1 MKKLKK
7 LTAISLV
14 FIMML
19 GLCVTSY
26 SAVDTESSSKNT
38 NAALAEELPAKRS
51 VQAVQAVQPTENTSS
66 TELSSIPAVEEEE
79 PTKAEPKY
87 LTLSQAVLSLGIGE
101 RYTLCCTLPDGS
113 IASNI
118 SYSSNNSLVA
128 RVDFKT
134 GEVIA
139 TGTGTAQI
147 TAKTPGGTKAVCN
160 ITVGYAPSSI
170 VINKTKLVLGVGEKF
185 NLNSY
190 LPSGCASYNTAYSTN
205 NALVADVVKD
215 NGLVTAKA
223 VGTVKITVKTYNG
236 KTAVCVI
243 NVKKAPKSISL
254 NKKQITLGI
263 GERFDLNSSLPSGC
277 GAYSIVYST
286 NNAKTADV
294 KRAGGLVTAK
304 AVGTAKIT
312 VKTYNG
318 KTAVCVINVKKAPK
332 SISLNKK
339 QITLGIGE
347 RFDLNSSLPSGCGAY
362 SIVYST
368 NNAKTADVKR
378 AGGLVTAK
386 AVGTA
391 KITVKTYNGKTAVC
405 VINVKKAPK
414 SISLNKKQITLGI
427 GERFD
432 LNSSLPSGCG
442 AYSIVYSTNNAKTA
456 DVKRAGGLV
465 TAKAVGTAKITVK
478 TYNGKTAVCVIN
490 VKKAPKSISL
500 NKKQITLGIGERFD
514 LNSSLPSGCGAYSI
528 VYSTNNAKTA
538 DVKRAGG
545 LVTAKAVGTAKITV
559 KTYNGKTAVC
569 TFTVKPQAK
578 SVTLNSKE
586 IVMYVGEAFDLNSRI
601 PKNTAAYYRLYST
614 SNAKTATV
622 TRGGGI
628 VKALKVGTATISCTL
643 SNGKKAI
650 CKVYIMSSSKKI
662 ANVPLIGQQK
672 LPTGCETCSAVM
684 LLNYYGYNI
693 SETSFADKYLIKR
706 PLGYGKYGLEGPDPN
721 CAFIGSPY
729 TTNSFGAYAP
739 VMAKSM
745 NSYLAKKS
753 YKAVSV
759 SGKSLEYL
767 AGKYIAQGQPVMVW
781 ATIYMTASYKT
792 TTWRVNYTDE
802 NARYKK
808 GSSYTWLANEH
819 CLLLTGYGSSFYYFN
834 DPWTNSRIAYS
845 KSIVNTRYNELGKQ
859 AVVMVKK

>member
-51 VQAVQAVQPTENTSS
+51 VQAVQPTENTSS

-139 TGTGTAQI
+139 AGTGTAQI

-223 VGTVKITVKTYNG
+223 VGT
-236 KTAVCVI
+236 
-243 NVKKAPKSISL
+243 
-254 NKKQITLGI
+254 
-263 GERFDLNSSLPSGC
+263 
-277 GAYSIVYST
+277 
-286 NNAKTADV
+286 
-294 KRAGGLVTAK
+294 
-304 AVGTAKIT
+304 AKIT

-347 RFDLNSSLPSGCGAY
+347 RFDLNSSLPS
-362 SIVYST
+362 
-368 NNAKTADVKR
+368 D
-378 AGGLVTAK
+378 
-386 AVGTA
+386 
-391 KITVKTYNGKTAVC
+391 
-405 VINVKKAPK
+405 
-414 SISLNKKQITLGI
+414 
-427 GERFD
+427 
-432 LNSSLPSGCG
+432 
-442 AYSIVYSTNNAKTA
+442 
-456 DVKRAGGLV
+456 
-465 TAKAVGTAKITVK
+465 
-478 TYNGKTAVCVIN
+478 
-490 VKKAPKSISL
+490 
-500 NKKQITLGIGERFD
+500 
-514 LNSSLPSGCGAYSI
+514 CGAYSI

-586 IVMYVGEAFDLNSRI
+586 IVMYVGEAFDLNSSI

-759 SGKSLEYL
+759 NGKSLEYL

-819 CLLLTGYGSSFYYFN
+819 CLLLTGYDSSFYYFN

-845 KSIVNTRYNELGKQ
+845 KSIVNTRYNELGRQ

>member
-38 NAALAEELPAKRS
+38 TAALAEELPAKRS

-139 TGTGTAQI
+139 AGTGTAQI

-223 VGTVKITVKTYNG
+223 VGTV
-236 KTAVCVI
+236 
-243 NVKKAPKSISL
+243 
-254 NKKQITLGI
+254 
-263 GERFDLNSSLPSGC
+263 
-277 GAYSIVYST
+277 
-286 NNAKTADV
+286 
-294 KRAGGLVTAK
+294 
-304 AVGTAKIT
+304 
-312 VKTYNG
+312 
-318 KTAVCVINVKKAPK
+318 
-332 SISLNKK
+332 
-339 QITLGIGE
+339 
-347 RFDLNSSLPSGCGAY
+347 
-362 SIVYST
+362 
-368 NNAKTADVKR
+368 
-378 AGGLVTAK
+378 
-386 AVGTA
+386 

-819 CLLLTGYGSSFYYFN
+819 CLLLTGYDSSFYYFN

>member
-51 VQAVQAVQPTENTSS
+51 VQAVQAVQPTENT
-66 TELSSIPAVEEEE
+66 SSIPAVEEEE

-139 TGTGTAQI
+139 AGTGTAQI

-170 VINKTKLVLGVGEKF
+170 VINKTKLVLGIGEQF

-215 NGLVTAKA
+215 N
-223 VGTVKITVKTYNG
+223 
-236 KTAVCVI
+236 
-243 NVKKAPKSISL
+243 
-254 NKKQITLGI
+254 
-263 GERFDLNSSLPSGC
+263 
-277 GAYSIVYST
+277 
-286 NNAKTADV
+286 
-294 KRAGGLVTAK
+294 
-304 AVGTAKIT
+304 
-312 VKTYNG
+312 
-318 KTAVCVINVKKAPK
+318 
-332 SISLNKK
+332 
-339 QITLGIGE
+339 
-347 RFDLNSSLPSGCGAY
+347 
-362 SIVYST
+362 
-368 NNAKTADVKR
+368 
-378 AGGLVTAK
+378 GLVTAK

-586 IVMYVGEAFDLNSRI
+586 IVMYVGEAFDLNSSI

-819 CLLLTGYGSSFYYFN
+819 CLLLTGYDSNFYYFN

-845 KSIVNTRYNELGKQ
+845 KSVVNTRYNELGKQ

>member
-26 SAVDTESSSKNT
+26 SAVDTESSSINT
-38 NAALAEELPAKRS
+38 NAALAEKLPAERS
-51 VQAVQAVQPTENTSS
+51 VQTVRQTENTSS
-66 TELSSIPAVEEEE
+66 TELSSIPAAEEEE

-139 TGTGTAQI
+139 AGTGTAQI

-170 VINKTKLVLGVGEKF
+170 VINKTKLVLGVGEQF
-185 NLNSY
+185 NLNSS

-215 NGLVTAKA
+215 N
-223 VGTVKITVKTYNG
+223 
-236 KTAVCVI
+236 
-243 NVKKAPKSISL
+243 
-254 NKKQITLGI
+254 
-263 GERFDLNSSLPSGC
+263 
-277 GAYSIVYST
+277 
-286 NNAKTADV
+286 
-294 KRAGGLVTAK
+294 GLVTAK

-339 QITLGIGE
+339 QITLGVGE
-347 RFDLNSSLPSGCGAY
+347 RFDLNSSLPS
-362 SIVYST
+362 
-368 NNAKTADVKR
+368 D
-378 AGGLVTAK
+378 
-386 AVGTA
+386 
-391 KITVKTYNGKTAVC
+391 
-405 VINVKKAPK
+405 
-414 SISLNKKQITLGI
+414 
-427 GERFD
+427 
-432 LNSSLPSGCG
+432 
-442 AYSIVYSTNNAKTA
+442 
-456 DVKRAGGLV
+456 
-465 TAKAVGTAKITVK
+465 
-478 TYNGKTAVCVIN
+478 
-490 VKKAPKSISL
+490 
-500 NKKQITLGIGERFD
+500 
-514 LNSSLPSGCGAYSI
+514 CGAYSI

-586 IVMYVGEAFDLNSRI
+586 IVMYVGKSFDLNSSI

-650 CKVYIMSSSKKI
+650 CKVYIMPSSKKI

-819 CLLLTGYGSSFYYFN
+819 CLLLTGYDSSYYYFN

>member
-1 MKKLKK
+1 MIFMKKLKK

-26 SAVDTESSSKNT
+26 SAVDTESSSINT
-38 NAALAEELPAKRS
+38 NAALADKLPAERS
-51 VQAVQAVQPTENTSS
+51 VQTVRQTENTSS

-139 TGTGTAQI
+139 AGTGTAQI

-223 VGTVKITVKTYNG
+223 VGTAKITVKTYNG

-263 GERFDLNSSLPSGC
+263 GERFDLNSSLPSDC
-277 GAYSIVYST
+277 GAYSVAYST

-347 RFDLNSSLPSGCGAY
+347 RFDLNSSLPSDCGAY
-362 SIVYST
+362 SV
-368 NNAKTADVKR
+368 A
-378 AGGLVTAK
+378 
-386 AVGTA
+386 
-391 KITVKTYNGKTAVC
+391 
-405 VINVKKAPK
+405 
-414 SISLNKKQITLGI
+414 
-427 GERFD
+427 
-432 LNSSLPSGCG
+432 
-442 AYSIVYSTNNAKTA
+442 
-456 DVKRAGGLV
+456 
-465 TAKAVGTAKITVK
+465 
-478 TYNGKTAVCVIN
+478 
-490 VKKAPKSISL
+490 
-500 NKKQITLGIGERFD
+500 
-514 LNSSLPSGCGAYSI
+514 
-528 VYSTNNAKTA
+528 YSTNNAKTA

-586 IVMYVGEAFDLNSRI
+586 IVMYVGKSFDLNSSI

-628 VKALKVGTATISCTL
+628 VKALKAGTATISCTL

-759 SGKSLEYL
+759 NGKSLEYL

-819 CLLLTGYGSSFYYFN
+819 CLLLTGYDSSYYYFN

>member
-26 SAVDTESSSKNT
+26 SAVDTESSSINT
-38 NAALAEELPAKRS
+38 NAALADKLPAERS
-51 VQAVQAVQPTENTSS
+51 VQTVRQTENTSS

-139 TGTGTAQI
+139 AGTGTAQI

-223 VGTVKITVKTYNG
+223 VGT
-236 KTAVCVI
+236 
-243 NVKKAPKSISL
+243 
-254 NKKQITLGI
+254 
-263 GERFDLNSSLPSGC
+263 
-277 GAYSIVYST
+277 
-286 NNAKTADV
+286 
-294 KRAGGLVTAK
+294 
-304 AVGTAKIT
+304 AKIT

-339 QITLGIGE
+339 QITLGVGE
-347 RFDLNSSLPSGCGAY
+347 RFDLNSSLPSDCGAY
-362 SIVYST
+362 SV
-368 NNAKTADVKR
+368 A
-378 AGGLVTAK
+378 
-386 AVGTA
+386 
-391 KITVKTYNGKTAVC
+391 
-405 VINVKKAPK
+405 
-414 SISLNKKQITLGI
+414 
-427 GERFD
+427 
-432 LNSSLPSGCG
+432 
-442 AYSIVYSTNNAKTA
+442 
-456 DVKRAGGLV
+456 
-465 TAKAVGTAKITVK
+465 
-478 TYNGKTAVCVIN
+478 
-490 VKKAPKSISL
+490 
-500 NKKQITLGIGERFD
+500 
-514 LNSSLPSGCGAYSI
+514 
-528 VYSTNNAKTA
+528 YSTNNAKTA

-586 IVMYVGEAFDLNSRI
+586 IVMYVGKSFDLNSSI

-628 VKALKVGTATISCTL
+628 VKALKAGTATISCTL

-759 SGKSLEYL
+759 NGKSLEYL

-819 CLLLTGYGSSFYYFN
+819 CLLLTGYDSSYYYFN

>member
-139 TGTGTAQI
+139 AGTGTAQI

-170 VINKTKLVLGVGEKF
+170 VINKTKLVLGIGEQF

-215 NGLVTAKA
+215 N
-223 VGTVKITVKTYNG
+223 
-236 KTAVCVI
+236 
-243 NVKKAPKSISL
+243 
-254 NKKQITLGI
+254 
-263 GERFDLNSSLPSGC
+263 
-277 GAYSIVYST
+277 
-286 NNAKTADV
+286 
-294 KRAGGLVTAK
+294 GLVTAK

-347 RFDLNSSLPSGCGAY
+347 RFDLNSSLPSDCGAY

-386 AVGTA
+386 AVG
-391 KITVKTYNGKTAVC
+391 K
-405 VINVKKAPK
+405 
-414 SISLNKKQITLGI
+414 
-427 GERFD
+427 
-432 LNSSLPSGCG
+432 
-442 AYSIVYSTNNAKTA
+442 
-456 DVKRAGGLV
+456 
-465 TAKAVGTAKITVK
+465 
-478 TYNGKTAVCVIN
+478 
-490 VKKAPKSISL
+490 
-500 NKKQITLGIGERFD
+500 
-514 LNSSLPSGCGAYSI
+514 
-528 VYSTNNAKTA
+528 
-538 DVKRAGG
+538 
-545 LVTAKAVGTAKITV
+545 AKITV

-586 IVMYVGEAFDLNSRI
+586 IVMYVGEAFDLNSSI

-819 CLLLTGYGSSFYYFN
+819 CLLLTGYDSNFYYFN

-845 KSIVNTRYNELGKQ
+845 KSVVNTRYNELGKQ

>member
-38 NAALAEELPAKRS
+38 NAALAEELPAIRS

-139 TGTGTAQI
+139 AGTGTAQI

-170 VINKTKLVLGVGEKF
+170 VINKTKLVLGVGEQF
-185 NLNSY
+185 NLNSS

-215 NGLVTAKA
+215 N
-223 VGTVKITVKTYNG
+223 
-236 KTAVCVI
+236 
-243 NVKKAPKSISL
+243 
-254 NKKQITLGI
+254 
-263 GERFDLNSSLPSGC
+263 
-277 GAYSIVYST
+277 
-286 NNAKTADV
+286 
-294 KRAGGLVTAK
+294 GLVTAK

-465 TAKAVGTAKITVK
+465 TAK
-478 TYNGKTAVCVIN
+478 
-490 VKKAPKSISL
+490 
-500 NKKQITLGIGERFD
+500 D
-514 LNSSLPSGCGAYSI
+514 
-528 VYSTNNAKTA
+528 
-538 DVKRAGG
+538 
-545 LVTAKAVGTAKITV
+545 VGTAKITV

-586 IVMYVGEAFDLNSRI
+586 IVMYVGEAFDLNSSI

-819 CLLLTGYGSSFYYFN
+819 CLLLTGYDSSYYYFN

-845 KSIVNTRYNELGKQ
+845 KSIVNTRYNELGRQ

>member
-1 MKKLKK
+1 MIFLKKLKK

-139 TGTGTAQI
+139 AGTGTAQI

-185 NLNSY
+185 NLNSS

-205 NALVADVVKD
+205 NTLVADVVKD

-223 VGTVKITVKTYNG
+223 VGTAKITVKTYNG

-254 NKKQITLGI
+254 NKKQITLGV
-263 GERFDLNSSLPSGC
+263 GERFDLNSSLPSDC
-277 GAYSIVYST
+277 GAYSVAYST

-339 QITLGIGE
+339 QITLGVGE
-347 RFDLNSSLPSGCGAY
+347 RFDLNSSLPSDCGAY
-362 SIVYST
+362 SVAYST

-414 SISLNKKQITLGI
+414 SISLNKKQITLGV

-432 LNSSLPSGCG
+432 LNSSLPSDCG
-442 AYSIVYSTNNAKTA
+442 AYSVA
-456 DVKRAGGLV
+456 
-465 TAKAVGTAKITVK
+465 
-478 TYNGKTAVCVIN
+478 
-490 VKKAPKSISL
+490 
-500 NKKQITLGIGERFD
+500 
-514 LNSSLPSGCGAYSI
+514 
-528 VYSTNNAKTA
+528 YSTNNAKTA

-586 IVMYVGEAFDLNSRI
+586 IVMYVGEAFDLNSSI

-650 CKVYIMSSSKKI
+650 CKVYIMPSSKKI

-819 CLLLTGYGSSFYYFN
+819 CLLLTGYDSSFYYFN

>member
-1 MKKLKK
+1 MIILKKLKK

-223 VGTVKITVKTYNG
+223 VGT
-236 KTAVCVI
+236 
-243 NVKKAPKSISL
+243 
-254 NKKQITLGI
+254 
-263 GERFDLNSSLPSGC
+263 
-277 GAYSIVYST
+277 
-286 NNAKTADV
+286 AKV
-294 KRAGGLVTAK
+294 
-304 AVGTAKIT
+304 
-312 VKTYNG
+312 
-318 KTAVCVINVKKAPK
+318 
-332 SISLNKK
+332 
-339 QITLGIGE
+339 
-347 RFDLNSSLPSGCGAY
+347 
-362 SIVYST
+362 
-368 NNAKTADVKR
+368 
-378 AGGLVTAK
+378 
-386 AVGTA
+386 
-391 KITVKTYNGKTAVC
+391 
-405 VINVKKAPK
+405 
-414 SISLNKKQITLGI
+414 
-427 GERFD
+427 
-432 LNSSLPSGCG
+432 
-442 AYSIVYSTNNAKTA
+442 
-456 DVKRAGGLV
+456 
-465 TAKAVGTAKITVK
+465 TVK

>member
-51 VQAVQAVQPTENTSS
+51 VQAVQAIQPTENTSS

-128 RVDFKT
+128 RVDSKT

-139 TGTGTAQI
+139 TSTGTAQI

-318 KTAVCVINVKKAPK
+318 KTAVC
-332 SISLNKK
+332 
-339 QITLGIGE
+339 
-347 RFDLNSSLPSGCGAY
+347 
-362 SIVYST
+362 
-368 NNAKTADVKR
+368 
-378 AGGLVTAK
+378 
-386 AVGTA
+386 
-391 KITVKTYNGKTAVC
+391 
-405 VINVKKAPK
+405 
-414 SISLNKKQITLGI
+414 
-427 GERFD
+427 
-432 LNSSLPSGCG
+432 
-442 AYSIVYSTNNAKTA
+442 
-456 DVKRAGGLV
+456 
-465 TAKAVGTAKITVK
+465 
-478 TYNGKTAVCVIN
+478 
-490 VKKAPKSISL
+490 
-500 NKKQITLGIGERFD
+500 
-514 LNSSLPSGCGAYSI
+514 
-528 VYSTNNAKTA
+528 
-538 DVKRAGG
+538 
-545 LVTAKAVGTAKITV
+545 
-559 KTYNGKTAVC
+559 

-586 IVMYVGEAFDLNSRI
+586 IVMYVGESFDLNSSI

-819 CLLLTGYGSSFYYFN
+819 CLLLTGYDSSFYYFN

>member
-101 RYTLCCTLPDGS
+101 RYILCCTLPDGS

-139 TGTGTAQI
+139 AGTGTAQI

-185 NLNSY
+185 DLNSS

-205 NALVADVVKD
+205 NAAVADVVKD
-215 NGLVTAKA
+215 N
-223 VGTVKITVKTYNG
+223 
-236 KTAVCVI
+236 
-243 NVKKAPKSISL
+243 
-254 NKKQITLGI
+254 
-263 GERFDLNSSLPSGC
+263 
-277 GAYSIVYST
+277 
-286 NNAKTADV
+286 
-294 KRAGGLVTAK
+294 GLVTAK

-347 RFDLNSSLPSGCGAY
+347 RFDLNSSLPS
-362 SIVYST
+362 
-368 NNAKTADVKR
+368 D
-378 AGGLVTAK
+378 
-386 AVGTA
+386 
-391 KITVKTYNGKTAVC
+391 
-405 VINVKKAPK
+405 
-414 SISLNKKQITLGI
+414 
-427 GERFD
+427 
-432 LNSSLPSGCG
+432 
-442 AYSIVYSTNNAKTA
+442 
-456 DVKRAGGLV
+456 
-465 TAKAVGTAKITVK
+465 
-478 TYNGKTAVCVIN
+478 
-490 VKKAPKSISL
+490 
-500 NKKQITLGIGERFD
+500 
-514 LNSSLPSGCGAYSI
+514 CGAYSI

-586 IVMYVGEAFDLNSRI
+586 IVMYVGKSFDLNSRI

-819 CLLLTGYGSSFYYFN
+819 CLLLTGYDSSFYYFN

-845 KSIVNTRYNELGKQ
+845 KSIVNTRYNELGRQ

>member
-1 MKKLKK
+1 MKRLKK
-7 LTAISLV
+7 LTSISLV

-51 VQAVQAVQPTENTSS
+51 VQAVQPTENTSS

-139 TGTGTAQI
+139 AGTGTAQI

-170 VINKTKLVLGVGEKF
+170 VINKTKLVLGIGEQF

-215 NGLVTAKA
+215 N
-223 VGTVKITVKTYNG
+223 
-236 KTAVCVI
+236 
-243 NVKKAPKSISL
+243 
-254 NKKQITLGI
+254 
-263 GERFDLNSSLPSGC
+263 
-277 GAYSIVYST
+277 
-286 NNAKTADV
+286 
-294 KRAGGLVTAK
+294 
-304 AVGTAKIT
+304 
-312 VKTYNG
+312 
-318 KTAVCVINVKKAPK
+318 
-332 SISLNKK
+332 
-339 QITLGIGE
+339 
-347 RFDLNSSLPSGCGAY
+347 
-362 SIVYST
+362 
-368 NNAKTADVKR
+368 
-378 AGGLVTAK
+378 
-386 AVGTA
+386 
-391 KITVKTYNGKTAVC
+391 
-405 VINVKKAPK
+405 
-414 SISLNKKQITLGI
+414 
-427 GERFD
+427 
-432 LNSSLPSGCG
+432 
-442 AYSIVYSTNNAKTA
+442 
-456 DVKRAGGLV
+456 GLV

-819 CLLLTGYGSSFYYFN
+819 CLLLTGYDSSFYYFN

>member
-139 TGTGTAQI
+139 AGTGTAQI

-223 VGTVKITVKTYNG
+223 VGT
-236 KTAVCVI
+236 
-243 NVKKAPKSISL
+243 
-254 NKKQITLGI
+254 
-263 GERFDLNSSLPSGC
+263 
-277 GAYSIVYST
+277 
-286 NNAKTADV
+286 
-294 KRAGGLVTAK
+294 
-304 AVGTAKIT
+304 AKIT

-347 RFDLNSSLPSGCGAY
+347 
-362 SIVYST
+362 
-368 NNAKTADVKR
+368 K
-378 AGGLVTAK
+378 
-386 AVGTA
+386 
-391 KITVKTYNGKTAVC
+391 
-405 VINVKKAPK
+405 
-414 SISLNKKQITLGI
+414 
-427 GERFD
+427 
-432 LNSSLPSGCG
+432 
-442 AYSIVYSTNNAKTA
+442 
-456 DVKRAGGLV
+456 
-465 TAKAVGTAKITVK
+465 
-478 TYNGKTAVCVIN
+478 
-490 VKKAPKSISL
+490 
-500 NKKQITLGIGERFD
+500 FD

-586 IVMYVGEAFDLNSRI
+586 IVMYVGETFDLNSRI

-622 TRGGGI
+622 TRGGGL

-819 CLLLTGYGSSFYYFN
+819 CLLLTGYDSSFYYFN

>member
-26 SAVDTESSSKNT
+26 SAVDTESSSINT
-38 NAALAEELPAKRS
+38 NAALAEKLPAERS
-51 VQAVQAVQPTENTSS
+51 VQTVRQTENTSS
-66 TELSSIPAVEEEE
+66 TELSSIPAAEEEE

-128 RVDFKT
+128 RVDFKA

-139 TGTGTAQI
+139 AGTGTAQI

-170 VINKTKLVLGVGEKF
+170 VINKTKLVLGVGEQF
-185 NLNSY
+185 NLNSS

-205 NALVADVVKD
+205 NALVADVVKG

-223 VGTVKITVKTYNG
+223 VGTAKITVKTYNG

-254 NKKQITLGI
+254 NKKQITLGV
-263 GERFDLNSSLPSGC
+263 GERFDLNSSLPSDC
-277 GAYSIVYST
+277 GAYSVAYST

-339 QITLGIGE
+339 QITLGVGE

-362 SIVYST
+362 SV
-368 NNAKTADVKR
+368 A
-378 AGGLVTAK
+378 
-386 AVGTA
+386 
-391 KITVKTYNGKTAVC
+391 
-405 VINVKKAPK
+405 
-414 SISLNKKQITLGI
+414 
-427 GERFD
+427 
-432 LNSSLPSGCG
+432 
-442 AYSIVYSTNNAKTA
+442 
-456 DVKRAGGLV
+456 
-465 TAKAVGTAKITVK
+465 
-478 TYNGKTAVCVIN
+478 
-490 VKKAPKSISL
+490 
-500 NKKQITLGIGERFD
+500 
-514 LNSSLPSGCGAYSI
+514 
-528 VYSTNNAKTA
+528 YSTNNAKTA

-586 IVMYVGEAFDLNSRI
+586 IVMYVGKSFDLNSSI

-614 SNAKTATV
+614 SNAKIATV

-628 VKALKVGTATISCTL
+628 VKALKAGTATISCTL

-819 CLLLTGYGSSFYYFN
+819 CLLLTGYDSSFYYFN

>member
-128 RVDFKT
+128 RVDSKT

-139 TGTGTAQI
+139 AGTGTAQI

-205 NALVADVVKD
+205 NASVADVVKD

-223 VGTVKITVKTYNG
+223 VGTAKITVKTYNG

-243 NVKKAPKSISL
+243 DVKKAPNSISL
-254 NKKQITLGI
+254 NKKQITLGV

-294 KRAGGLVTAK
+294 KK
-304 AVGTAKIT
+304 
-312 VKTYNG
+312 
-318 KTAVCVINVKKAPK
+318 
-332 SISLNKK
+332 
-339 QITLGIGE
+339 
-347 RFDLNSSLPSGCGAY
+347 
-362 SIVYST
+362 
-368 NNAKTADVKR
+368 
-378 AGGLVTAK
+378 
-386 AVGTA
+386 
-391 KITVKTYNGKTAVC
+391 
-405 VINVKKAPK
+405 
-414 SISLNKKQITLGI
+414 
-427 GERFD
+427 
-432 LNSSLPSGCG
+432 
-442 AYSIVYSTNNAKTA
+442 
-456 DVKRAGGLV
+456 
-465 TAKAVGTAKITVK
+465 
-478 TYNGKTAVCVIN
+478 
-490 VKKAPKSISL
+490 
-500 NKKQITLGIGERFD
+500 
-514 LNSSLPSGCGAYSI
+514 
-528 VYSTNNAKTA
+528 
-538 DVKRAGG
+538 AGG

-586 IVMYVGEAFDLNSRI
+586 IVMYVGETFDLNSSI

-614 SNAKTATV
+614 SDAKTATV

-643 SNGKKAI
+643 SNGKKAS
-650 CKVYIMSSSKKI
+650 CKVYIMPSSKKI

-802 NARYKK
+802 NARYKL

-819 CLLLTGYGSSFYYFN
+819 CLLLTGYDSSFYYFN

>member
-38 NAALAEELPAKRS
+38 TAALAEELPAKRS

-139 TGTGTAQI
+139 AGTGTAQI

-205 NALVADVVKD
+205 NAAVADVVKD
-215 NGLVTAKA
+215 N
-223 VGTVKITVKTYNG
+223 
-236 KTAVCVI
+236 
-243 NVKKAPKSISL
+243 
-254 NKKQITLGI
+254 
-263 GERFDLNSSLPSGC
+263 
-277 GAYSIVYST
+277 
-286 NNAKTADV
+286 
-294 KRAGGLVTAK
+294 
-304 AVGTAKIT
+304 
-312 VKTYNG
+312 
-318 KTAVCVINVKKAPK
+318 
-332 SISLNKK
+332 
-339 QITLGIGE
+339 
-347 RFDLNSSLPSGCGAY
+347 
-362 SIVYST
+362 
-368 NNAKTADVKR
+368 
-378 AGGLVTAK
+378 
-386 AVGTA
+386 
-391 KITVKTYNGKTAVC
+391 
-405 VINVKKAPK
+405 
-414 SISLNKKQITLGI
+414 
-427 GERFD
+427 
-432 LNSSLPSGCG
+432 
-442 AYSIVYSTNNAKTA
+442 
-456 DVKRAGGLV
+456 
-465 TAKAVGTAKITVK
+465 
-478 TYNGKTAVCVIN
+478 
-490 VKKAPKSISL
+490 
-500 NKKQITLGIGERFD
+500 
-514 LNSSLPSGCGAYSI
+514 
-528 VYSTNNAKTA
+528 
-538 DVKRAGG
+538 G

-819 CLLLTGYGSSFYYFN
+819 CLLLTGYDSSFYYFN

>member
-7 LTAISLV
+7 LTAILLV

-38 NAALAEELPAKRS
+38 NAALAEELPAKRY

-128 RVDFKT
+128 RVDSKT

-139 TGTGTAQI
+139 AGTGTAQI

-185 NLNSY
+185 DLNSY

-223 VGTVKITVKTYNG
+223 VGTAKITVKTYNG

-243 NVKKAPKSISL
+243 DVKKAPNSISL

-318 KTAVCVINVKKAPK
+318 KTAVCVINVKKAPN

-347 RFDLNSSLPSGCGAY
+347 S
-362 SIVYST
+362 
-368 NNAKTADVKR
+368 
-378 AGGLVTAK
+378 
-386 AVGTA
+386 
-391 KITVKTYNGKTAVC
+391 
-405 VINVKKAPK
+405 
-414 SISLNKKQITLGI
+414 
-427 GERFD
+427 
-432 LNSSLPSGCG
+432 
-442 AYSIVYSTNNAKTA
+442 
-456 DVKRAGGLV
+456 
-465 TAKAVGTAKITVK
+465 
-478 TYNGKTAVCVIN
+478 
-490 VKKAPKSISL
+490 
-500 NKKQITLGIGERFD
+500 FD

-586 IVMYVGEAFDLNSRI
+586 IVMYVGETFDLNSSI

-643 SNGKKAI
+643 SNGKKSS
-650 CKVYIMSSSKKI
+650 CKVYIMPSSKKI

-819 CLLLTGYGSSFYYFN
+819 CLLLTGYDSSFYYFN
-834 DPWTNSRIAYS
+834 DPWTDSRIAYS

>member
-1 MKKLKK
+1 MIILKKLKK

-38 NAALAEELPAKRS
+38 TAALAEELPAKRS

-139 TGTGTAQI
+139 AGTGTAQI

-205 NALVADVVKD
+205 NAAVADVVKD
-215 NGLVTAKA
+215 N
-223 VGTVKITVKTYNG
+223 
-236 KTAVCVI
+236 
-243 NVKKAPKSISL
+243 
-254 NKKQITLGI
+254 
-263 GERFDLNSSLPSGC
+263 
-277 GAYSIVYST
+277 
-286 NNAKTADV
+286 
-294 KRAGGLVTAK
+294 
-304 AVGTAKIT
+304 
-312 VKTYNG
+312 
-318 KTAVCVINVKKAPK
+318 
-332 SISLNKK
+332 
-339 QITLGIGE
+339 
-347 RFDLNSSLPSGCGAY
+347 
-362 SIVYST
+362 
-368 NNAKTADVKR
+368 
-378 AGGLVTAK
+378 
-386 AVGTA
+386 
-391 KITVKTYNGKTAVC
+391 
-405 VINVKKAPK
+405 
-414 SISLNKKQITLGI
+414 
-427 GERFD
+427 
-432 LNSSLPSGCG
+432 
-442 AYSIVYSTNNAKTA
+442 
-456 DVKRAGGLV
+456 GLV

-819 CLLLTGYGSSFYYFN
+819 CLLLTGYDSSFYYFN

>member
-51 VQAVQAVQPTENTSS
+51 VQAVQAIQPTENTSS

-128 RVDFKT
+128 RVDSKT

-139 TGTGTAQI
+139 AGTGTAQI

-205 NALVADVVKD
+205 NAAVADVVKD

-223 VGTVKITVKTYNG
+223 VGTAKITVKTYNG

-263 GERFDLNSSLPSGC
+263 GERFDLNSSLPSDC
-277 GAYSIVYST
+277 GAYSVAYST

-347 RFDLNSSLPSGCGAY
+347 RFDLNSSLPSDCGAY
-362 SIVYST
+362 SV
-368 NNAKTADVKR
+368 A
-378 AGGLVTAK
+378 
-386 AVGTA
+386 
-391 KITVKTYNGKTAVC
+391 
-405 VINVKKAPK
+405 
-414 SISLNKKQITLGI
+414 
-427 GERFD
+427 
-432 LNSSLPSGCG
+432 
-442 AYSIVYSTNNAKTA
+442 
-456 DVKRAGGLV
+456 
-465 TAKAVGTAKITVK
+465 
-478 TYNGKTAVCVIN
+478 
-490 VKKAPKSISL
+490 
-500 NKKQITLGIGERFD
+500 
-514 LNSSLPSGCGAYSI
+514 
-528 VYSTNNAKTA
+528 YSTNNAKTA

-586 IVMYVGEAFDLNSRI
+586 IVMYVGEAFDLNSSI

-819 CLLLTGYGSSFYYFN
+819 CLLLTGYDSSFYYFN

-845 KSIVNTRYNELGKQ
+845 KSIVNTRYNELGRQ

>member
-139 TGTGTAQI
+139 AGTGTAQI

-170 VINKTKLVLGVGEKF
+170 VINKTKLVLGIGEQF

-223 VGTVKITVKTYNG
+223 VGK
-236 KTAVCVI
+236 
-243 NVKKAPKSISL
+243 
-254 NKKQITLGI
+254 
-263 GERFDLNSSLPSGC
+263 
-277 GAYSIVYST
+277 
-286 NNAKTADV
+286 
-294 KRAGGLVTAK
+294 
-304 AVGTAKIT
+304 AKIT

-347 RFDLNSSLPSGCGAY
+347 RFDLNSSLPS
-362 SIVYST
+362 
-368 NNAKTADVKR
+368 D
-378 AGGLVTAK
+378 
-386 AVGTA
+386 
-391 KITVKTYNGKTAVC
+391 
-405 VINVKKAPK
+405 
-414 SISLNKKQITLGI
+414 
-427 GERFD
+427 
-432 LNSSLPSGCG
+432 
-442 AYSIVYSTNNAKTA
+442 
-456 DVKRAGGLV
+456 
-465 TAKAVGTAKITVK
+465 
-478 TYNGKTAVCVIN
+478 
-490 VKKAPKSISL
+490 
-500 NKKQITLGIGERFD
+500 
-514 LNSSLPSGCGAYSI
+514 CGAYSI

-586 IVMYVGEAFDLNSRI
+586 IVMYVGEAFDLNSSI

-819 CLLLTGYGSSFYYFN
+819 CLLLTGYDSNFYYFN

-845 KSIVNTRYNELGKQ
+845 KSVVNTRYNELGKQ

>member
-1 MKKLKK
+1 MIILKKLKK

-38 NAALAEELPAKRS
+38 TAALAEELPAKRS

-139 TGTGTAQI
+139 AGTGTAQI

-205 NALVADVVKD
+205 NAAVADVVKD
-215 NGLVTAKA
+215 N
-223 VGTVKITVKTYNG
+223 
-236 KTAVCVI
+236 
-243 NVKKAPKSISL
+243 
-254 NKKQITLGI
+254 
-263 GERFDLNSSLPSGC
+263 
-277 GAYSIVYST
+277 
-286 NNAKTADV
+286 
-294 KRAGGLVTAK
+294 GLVTAK

-386 AVGTA
+386 AVGTV

-819 CLLLTGYGSSFYYFN
+819 CLLLTGYDSSFYYFN

>member
-38 NAALAEELPAKRS
+38 NAALTEELPAKRS
-51 VQAVQAVQPTENTSS
+51 VQSVQPTENTSN

-139 TGTGTAQI
+139 AGTGTAQI

-190 LPSGCASYNTAYSTN
+190 LPSGCASYNTSYSTN

-215 NGLVTAKA
+215 N
-223 VGTVKITVKTYNG
+223 
-236 KTAVCVI
+236 
-243 NVKKAPKSISL
+243 
-254 NKKQITLGI
+254 
-263 GERFDLNSSLPSGC
+263 
-277 GAYSIVYST
+277 
-286 NNAKTADV
+286 
-294 KRAGGLVTAK
+294 GLVTAK

-368 NNAKTADVKR
+368 NNAKTA
-378 AGGLVTAK
+378 
-386 AVGTA
+386 
-391 KITVKTYNGKTAVC
+391 N
-405 VINVKKAPK
+405 
-414 SISLNKKQITLGI
+414 
-427 GERFD
+427 
-432 LNSSLPSGCG
+432 
-442 AYSIVYSTNNAKTA
+442 
-456 DVKRAGGLV
+456 VKRAGGLV

-586 IVMYVGEAFDLNSRI
+586 IVMYVGETFDLNSSI

-622 TRGGGI
+622 TRGGGL

-819 CLLLTGYGSSFYYFN
+819 CLLLTGYDSSFYYFN

>member
-139 TGTGTAQI
+139 AGTGTAQI

-170 VINKTKLVLGVGEKF
+170 VINKTKLVLGIGEQF

-223 VGTVKITVKTYNG
+223 VGM
-236 KTAVCVI
+236 
-243 NVKKAPKSISL
+243 
-254 NKKQITLGI
+254 
-263 GERFDLNSSLPSGC
+263 
-277 GAYSIVYST
+277 
-286 NNAKTADV
+286 
-294 KRAGGLVTAK
+294 
-304 AVGTAKIT
+304 AKIT

-347 RFDLNSSLPSGCGAY
+347 
-362 SIVYST
+362 
-368 NNAKTADVKR
+368 K
-378 AGGLVTAK
+378 
-386 AVGTA
+386 
-391 KITVKTYNGKTAVC
+391 
-405 VINVKKAPK
+405 
-414 SISLNKKQITLGI
+414 
-427 GERFD
+427 
-432 LNSSLPSGCG
+432 
-442 AYSIVYSTNNAKTA
+442 
-456 DVKRAGGLV
+456 
-465 TAKAVGTAKITVK
+465 
-478 TYNGKTAVCVIN
+478 
-490 VKKAPKSISL
+490 
-500 NKKQITLGIGERFD
+500 FD

-586 IVMYVGEAFDLNSRI
+586 IVMYVGETFDLNSRI

-819 CLLLTGYGSSFYYFN
+819 CLLLTGYDSSFYYFN

>member
-1 MKKLKK
+1 MIILKKLKK

-51 VQAVQAVQPTENTSS
+51 VQAVQPTENTSS

-139 TGTGTAQI
+139 AGTGTAQI

-223 VGTVKITVKTYNG
+223 VGT
-236 KTAVCVI
+236 
-243 NVKKAPKSISL
+243 
-254 NKKQITLGI
+254 
-263 GERFDLNSSLPSGC
+263 
-277 GAYSIVYST
+277 
-286 NNAKTADV
+286 
-294 KRAGGLVTAK
+294 
-304 AVGTAKIT
+304 AKIT

-347 RFDLNSSLPSGCGAY
+347 RFDLNSSLPS
-362 SIVYST
+362 
-368 NNAKTADVKR
+368 D
-378 AGGLVTAK
+378 
-386 AVGTA
+386 
-391 KITVKTYNGKTAVC
+391 
-405 VINVKKAPK
+405 
-414 SISLNKKQITLGI
+414 
-427 GERFD
+427 
-432 LNSSLPSGCG
+432 
-442 AYSIVYSTNNAKTA
+442 
-456 DVKRAGGLV
+456 
-465 TAKAVGTAKITVK
+465 
-478 TYNGKTAVCVIN
+478 
-490 VKKAPKSISL
+490 
-500 NKKQITLGIGERFD
+500 
-514 LNSSLPSGCGAYSI
+514 CGAYSI

-586 IVMYVGEAFDLNSRI
+586 IVMYVGEAFDLNSSI

-819 CLLLTGYGSSFYYFN
+819 CLLLTGYDSSFYYFN

>member
-1 MKKLKK
+1 MIFMKKLKK

-38 NAALAEELPAKRS
+38 TAALAEELPAKRS

-128 RVDFKT
+128 RVDSKT

-139 TGTGTAQI
+139 AGTGTAQI

-223 VGTVKITVKTYNG
+223 VGMAKITVKTYNG

-254 NKKQITLGI
+254 NKKQITLGV
-263 GERFDLNSSLPSGC
+263 GERFDLNSSLPSDC
-277 GAYSIVYST
+277 GAYSVAYST

-318 KTAVCVINVKKAPK
+318 KTAVCVINVKKAP
-332 SISLNKK
+332 N
-339 QITLGIGE
+339 
-347 RFDLNSSLPSGCGAY
+347 
-362 SIVYST
+362 
-368 NNAKTADVKR
+368 
-378 AGGLVTAK
+378 
-386 AVGTA
+386 
-391 KITVKTYNGKTAVC
+391 
-405 VINVKKAPK
+405 
-414 SISLNKKQITLGI
+414 
-427 GERFD
+427 
-432 LNSSLPSGCG
+432 
-442 AYSIVYSTNNAKTA
+442 
-456 DVKRAGGLV
+456 
-465 TAKAVGTAKITVK
+465 
-478 TYNGKTAVCVIN
+478 
-490 VKKAPKSISL
+490 SISL

-586 IVMYVGEAFDLNSRI
+586 IVMYVGEAFDLNSSI

-650 CKVYIMSSSKKI
+650 CKVYIMPSSKKI

-819 CLLLTGYGSSFYYFN
+819 CLLLTGYDSSFYYFN

>member
-139 TGTGTAQI
+139 AGTGTAQI

-170 VINKTKLVLGVGEKF
+170 VINKTKLVLGIGEQF

-215 NGLVTAKA
+215 N
-223 VGTVKITVKTYNG
+223 
-236 KTAVCVI
+236 
-243 NVKKAPKSISL
+243 
-254 NKKQITLGI
+254 
-263 GERFDLNSSLPSGC
+263 
-277 GAYSIVYST
+277 
-286 NNAKTADV
+286 
-294 KRAGGLVTAK
+294 GLVTAK

-386 AVGTA
+386 AVGKA

-432 LNSSLPSGCG
+432 LNSSLPS
-442 AYSIVYSTNNAKTA
+442 
-456 DVKRAGGLV
+456 D
-465 TAKAVGTAKITVK
+465 
-478 TYNGKTAVCVIN
+478 
-490 VKKAPKSISL
+490 
-500 NKKQITLGIGERFD
+500 
-514 LNSSLPSGCGAYSI
+514 CGAYSI

-586 IVMYVGEAFDLNSRI
+586 IVMYVGEAFDLNSSI
-601 PKNTAAYYRLYST
+601 PKNTAACYRLYST

-819 CLLLTGYGSSFYYFN
+819 CLLLTGYDSSFYYFN

>member
-139 TGTGTAQI
+139 AGTGTAQI

-170 VINKTKLVLGVGEKF
+170 VINKTKLVLGIGEQF

-215 NGLVTAKA
+215 N
-223 VGTVKITVKTYNG
+223 
-236 KTAVCVI
+236 
-243 NVKKAPKSISL
+243 
-254 NKKQITLGI
+254 
-263 GERFDLNSSLPSGC
+263 
-277 GAYSIVYST
+277 
-286 NNAKTADV
+286 
-294 KRAGGLVTAK
+294 GLVTAK

-347 RFDLNSSLPSGCGAY
+347 RFDLNSSLPS
-362 SIVYST
+362 
-368 NNAKTADVKR
+368 D
-378 AGGLVTAK
+378 
-386 AVGTA
+386 
-391 KITVKTYNGKTAVC
+391 
-405 VINVKKAPK
+405 
-414 SISLNKKQITLGI
+414 
-427 GERFD
+427 
-432 LNSSLPSGCG
+432 CG

-586 IVMYVGEAFDLNSRI
+586 IVMYVGEAFDLNSSI

-819 CLLLTGYGSSFYYFN
+819 CLLLTGYDSNFYYFN

-845 KSIVNTRYNELGKQ
+845 KSVVNTRYNELGKQ

>member
-38 NAALAEELPAKRS
+38 NAALTEELPAKRS
-51 VQAVQAVQPTENTSS
+51 VQAVQPTENTSN

-128 RVDFKT
+128 RVDSKT

-139 TGTGTAQI
+139 AGTGTAQI

-215 NGLVTAKA
+215 N
-223 VGTVKITVKTYNG
+223 
-236 KTAVCVI
+236 
-243 NVKKAPKSISL
+243 
-254 NKKQITLGI
+254 
-263 GERFDLNSSLPSGC
+263 
-277 GAYSIVYST
+277 
-286 NNAKTADV
+286 
-294 KRAGGLVTAK
+294 
-304 AVGTAKIT
+304 
-312 VKTYNG
+312 
-318 KTAVCVINVKKAPK
+318 
-332 SISLNKK
+332 
-339 QITLGIGE
+339 
-347 RFDLNSSLPSGCGAY
+347 
-362 SIVYST
+362 
-368 NNAKTADVKR
+368 
-378 AGGLVTAK
+378 
-386 AVGTA
+386 
-391 KITVKTYNGKTAVC
+391 
-405 VINVKKAPK
+405 
-414 SISLNKKQITLGI
+414 
-427 GERFD
+427 
-432 LNSSLPSGCG
+432 
-442 AYSIVYSTNNAKTA
+442 
-456 DVKRAGGLV
+456 GLV

-586 IVMYVGEAFDLNSRI
+586 IVMYVGEAFDLNSSI

-819 CLLLTGYGSSFYYFN
+819 CLLLTGYDSSFYYFN

>member
-139 TGTGTAQI
+139 AGTGTAQI

-170 VINKTKLVLGVGEKF
+170 VINKTKLVLGIGEQF

-215 NGLVTAKA
+215 N
-223 VGTVKITVKTYNG
+223 
-236 KTAVCVI
+236 
-243 NVKKAPKSISL
+243 
-254 NKKQITLGI
+254 
-263 GERFDLNSSLPSGC
+263 
-277 GAYSIVYST
+277 
-286 NNAKTADV
+286 
-294 KRAGGLVTAK
+294 GLVTAK

-386 AVGTA
+386 AVG
-391 KITVKTYNGKTAVC
+391 K
-405 VINVKKAPK
+405 
-414 SISLNKKQITLGI
+414 
-427 GERFD
+427 
-432 LNSSLPSGCG
+432 
-442 AYSIVYSTNNAKTA
+442 
-456 DVKRAGGLV
+456 
-465 TAKAVGTAKITVK
+465 
-478 TYNGKTAVCVIN
+478 
-490 VKKAPKSISL
+490 
-500 NKKQITLGIGERFD
+500 
-514 LNSSLPSGCGAYSI
+514 
-528 VYSTNNAKTA
+528 
-538 DVKRAGG
+538 
-545 LVTAKAVGTAKITV
+545 AKITV

-586 IVMYVGEAFDLNSRI
+586 IVMYVGEAFDLNSSI

-819 CLLLTGYGSSFYYFN
+819 CLLLTGYDSNFYYFN

-845 KSIVNTRYNELGKQ
+845 KSVVNTRYNELGKQ

>member
-87 LTLSQAVLSLGIGE
+87 LTLNQAVLSLGIGE

-139 TGTGTAQI
+139 AGTGTAQI

-215 NGLVTAKA
+215 N
-223 VGTVKITVKTYNG
+223 
-236 KTAVCVI
+236 
-243 NVKKAPKSISL
+243 
-254 NKKQITLGI
+254 
-263 GERFDLNSSLPSGC
+263 
-277 GAYSIVYST
+277 
-286 NNAKTADV
+286 
-294 KRAGGLVTAK
+294 GLVTAK

-386 AVGTA
+386 TVGTA
-391 KITVKTYNGKTAVC
+391 
-405 VINVKKAPK
+405 
-414 SISLNKKQITLGI
+414 Q
-427 GERFD
+427 
-432 LNSSLPSGCG
+432 
-442 AYSIVYSTNNAKTA
+442 
-456 DVKRAGGLV
+456 
-465 TAKAVGTAKITVK
+465 
-478 TYNGKTAVCVIN
+478 
-490 VKKAPKSISL
+490 
-500 NKKQITLGIGERFD
+500 
-514 LNSSLPSGCGAYSI
+514 
-528 VYSTNNAKTA
+528 
-538 DVKRAGG
+538 
-545 LVTAKAVGTAKITV
+545 ITV

-643 SNGKKAI
+643 SNGKKAS

-819 CLLLTGYGSSFYYFN
+819 CLLLTGYDSSFYYFN

-845 KSIVNTRYNELGKQ
+845 KSVVNTRYNELGKQ
-859 AVVMVKK
+859 AVVMIKK

>member
-1 MKKLKK
+1 MIILKKLKK

-38 NAALAEELPAKRS
+38 TAALAEELPAKRS

-66 TELSSIPAVEEEE
+66 TELSSIPAAEEEE

-139 TGTGTAQI
+139 AGTGTAQI

-405 VINVKKAPK
+405 
-414 SISLNKKQITLGI
+414 
-427 GERFD
+427 
-432 LNSSLPSGCG
+432 
-442 AYSIVYSTNNAKTA
+442 
-456 DVKRAGGLV
+456 
-465 TAKAVGTAKITVK
+465 
-478 TYNGKTAVCVIN
+478 
-490 VKKAPKSISL
+490 
-500 NKKQITLGIGERFD
+500 
-514 LNSSLPSGCGAYSI
+514 
-528 VYSTNNAKTA
+528 
-538 DVKRAGG
+538 
-545 LVTAKAVGTAKITV
+545 
-559 KTYNGKTAVC
+559 

-586 IVMYVGEAFDLNSRI
+586 IVMYVGEAFDLNSSI

-819 CLLLTGYGSSFYYFN
+819 CLLLTGYDSSFYYFN

>member
-1 MKKLKK
+1 MIILKKLKK

-38 NAALAEELPAKRS
+38 TAALAEELPAKRS

-139 TGTGTAQI
+139 AGTGTAQI

-170 VINKTKLVLGVGEKF
+170 VINKTKLVLGIGEQF

-223 VGTVKITVKTYNG
+223 VGTAKITVKTYNG

-243 NVKKAPKSISL
+243 NIKKAPKSISL

-277 GAYSIVYST
+277 GAYSVAYST

-318 KTAVCVINVKKAPK
+318 KTAVCVINIKKAPK

-362 SIVYST
+362 SVAYST

-405 VINVKKAPK
+405 VINIKKAPK

-442 AYSIVYSTNNAKTA
+442 AYSVA
-456 DVKRAGGLV
+456 
-465 TAKAVGTAKITVK
+465 
-478 TYNGKTAVCVIN
+478 
-490 VKKAPKSISL
+490 
-500 NKKQITLGIGERFD
+500 
-514 LNSSLPSGCGAYSI
+514 
-528 VYSTNNAKTA
+528 YSTNNAKTA

-819 CLLLTGYGSSFYYFN
+819 CLLLTGYDSSFYYFN

-845 KSIVNTRYNELGKQ
+845 KSVVNTRYNELGKQ

>member
-1 MKKLKK
+1 MIILKKLKK

-147 TAKTPGGTKAVCN
+147 TAKTPGATKAVCN

-223 VGTVKITVKTYNG
+223 VGTV
-236 KTAVCVI
+236 
-243 NVKKAPKSISL
+243 
-254 NKKQITLGI
+254 
-263 GERFDLNSSLPSGC
+263 
-277 GAYSIVYST
+277 
-286 NNAKTADV
+286 
-294 KRAGGLVTAK
+294 
-304 AVGTAKIT
+304 
-312 VKTYNG
+312 
-318 KTAVCVINVKKAPK
+318 
-332 SISLNKK
+332 
-339 QITLGIGE
+339 
-347 RFDLNSSLPSGCGAY
+347 
-362 SIVYST
+362 
-368 NNAKTADVKR
+368 
-378 AGGLVTAK
+378 
-386 AVGTA
+386 
-391 KITVKTYNGKTAVC
+391 
-405 VINVKKAPK
+405 
-414 SISLNKKQITLGI
+414 
-427 GERFD
+427 
-432 LNSSLPSGCG
+432 
-442 AYSIVYSTNNAKTA
+442 
-456 DVKRAGGLV
+456 
-465 TAKAVGTAKITVK
+465 KITVK

>member
-1 MKKLKK
+1 MIILKKLKK

-26 SAVDTESSSKNT
+26 SAVDTESSSINT
-38 NAALAEELPAKRS
+38 NAALAEKLPAERS
-51 VQAVQAVQPTENTSS
+51 VQTVRQTENTSS
-66 TELSSIPAVEEEE
+66 TELSSIPAAEEEE

-139 TGTGTAQI
+139 AGTGTAQI

-170 VINKTKLVLGVGEKF
+170 VINKTKLVLGVGEQF
-185 NLNSY
+185 NLNSS

-205 NALVADVVKD
+205 NALVADVVKG

-223 VGTVKITVKTYNG
+223 VGTAKITVKTYNG

-254 NKKQITLGI
+254 NKKQITLGV
-263 GERFDLNSSLPSGC
+263 GERFDLNSSLPSDC
-277 GAYSIVYST
+277 GAYSVAYST

-339 QITLGIGE
+339 QITLGVGE

-362 SIVYST
+362 SV
-368 NNAKTADVKR
+368 A
-378 AGGLVTAK
+378 
-386 AVGTA
+386 
-391 KITVKTYNGKTAVC
+391 
-405 VINVKKAPK
+405 
-414 SISLNKKQITLGI
+414 
-427 GERFD
+427 
-432 LNSSLPSGCG
+432 
-442 AYSIVYSTNNAKTA
+442 
-456 DVKRAGGLV
+456 
-465 TAKAVGTAKITVK
+465 
-478 TYNGKTAVCVIN
+478 
-490 VKKAPKSISL
+490 
-500 NKKQITLGIGERFD
+500 
-514 LNSSLPSGCGAYSI
+514 
-528 VYSTNNAKTA
+528 YSTNNAKTA

-586 IVMYVGEAFDLNSRI
+586 IVMYVGKSFDLNSSI

-628 VKALKVGTATISCTL
+628 VKALKAGTATISCTL

-650 CKVYIMSSSKKI
+650 CKVYIMPSSKKI

-672 LPTGCETCSAVM
+672 LPTGCETCSAAM

-759 SGKSLEYL
+759 NGKSLEYL

-819 CLLLTGYGSSFYYFN
+819 CLLLTGYDSSYYYFN

-845 KSIVNTRYNELGKQ
+845 KSIVKTRYNELGKQ

>member
-128 RVDFKT
+128 RVDSKT

-139 TGTGTAQI
+139 AGTGTAQI

-170 VINKTKLVLGVGEKF
+170 VINKTKLVLGVGEEF

-205 NALVADVVKD
+205 NASVADVVKD

-223 VGTVKITVKTYNG
+223 VGTAKITVKTYNG

-243 NVKKAPKSISL
+243 DVKKAPNSISL
-254 NKKQITLGI
+254 NKKQITLGV

-277 GAYSIVYST
+277 GAYSIVYTT

-312 VKTYNG
+312 VKAYNG
-318 KTAVCVINVKKAPK
+318 KTAVCVINVKKAP
-332 SISLNKK
+332 N
-339 QITLGIGE
+339 
-347 RFDLNSSLPSGCGAY
+347 
-362 SIVYST
+362 
-368 NNAKTADVKR
+368 
-378 AGGLVTAK
+378 
-386 AVGTA
+386 
-391 KITVKTYNGKTAVC
+391 
-405 VINVKKAPK
+405 
-414 SISLNKKQITLGI
+414 
-427 GERFD
+427 
-432 LNSSLPSGCG
+432 
-442 AYSIVYSTNNAKTA
+442 
-456 DVKRAGGLV
+456 
-465 TAKAVGTAKITVK
+465 
-478 TYNGKTAVCVIN
+478 
-490 VKKAPKSISL
+490 SISL

-586 IVMYVGEAFDLNSRI
+586 IVMYVGEAFDLNSSI

-643 SNGKKAI
+643 SNGKKAN
-650 CKVYIMSSSKKI
+650 CKVYIMPSSKKI

-706 PLGYGKYGLEGPDPN
+706 PLGYGEYGLEGPDPN

-802 NARYKK
+802 NARYKL

-819 CLLLTGYGSSFYYFN
+819 CLLLTGYDSSFYYFN

>member
-139 TGTGTAQI
+139 AGTGTAQI

-170 VINKTKLVLGVGEKF
+170 VINKTKLVLGIGEQF

-223 VGTVKITVKTYNG
+223 VGTAKITVKTYNG

-263 GERFDLNSSLPSGC
+263 GERFDLNSSLPSDC

-347 RFDLNSSLPSGCGAY
+347 RFDLNSSLPS
-362 SIVYST
+362 
-368 NNAKTADVKR
+368 D
-378 AGGLVTAK
+378 
-386 AVGTA
+386 
-391 KITVKTYNGKTAVC
+391 
-405 VINVKKAPK
+405 
-414 SISLNKKQITLGI
+414 
-427 GERFD
+427 
-432 LNSSLPSGCG
+432 
-442 AYSIVYSTNNAKTA
+442 
-456 DVKRAGGLV
+456 
-465 TAKAVGTAKITVK
+465 
-478 TYNGKTAVCVIN
+478 
-490 VKKAPKSISL
+490 
-500 NKKQITLGIGERFD
+500 
-514 LNSSLPSGCGAYSI
+514 CGAYSI

-586 IVMYVGEAFDLNSRI
+586 IVMYVGEAFDLNSSI

-819 CLLLTGYGSSFYYFN
+819 CLLLTGYDSNFYYFN

-845 KSIVNTRYNELGKQ
+845 KSVVNTRYNELGKQ

>member
-139 TGTGTAQI
+139 AGTGTAQI

-185 NLNSY
+185 DLNSS

-205 NALVADVVKD
+205 NAAVADVVKD

-223 VGTVKITVKTYNG
+223 VGTAKITVKTYNG

-277 GAYSIVYST
+277 GAYSVAYST

-362 SIVYST
+362 SV
-368 NNAKTADVKR
+368 A
-378 AGGLVTAK
+378 
-386 AVGTA
+386 
-391 KITVKTYNGKTAVC
+391 
-405 VINVKKAPK
+405 
-414 SISLNKKQITLGI
+414 
-427 GERFD
+427 
-432 LNSSLPSGCG
+432 
-442 AYSIVYSTNNAKTA
+442 
-456 DVKRAGGLV
+456 
-465 TAKAVGTAKITVK
+465 
-478 TYNGKTAVCVIN
+478 
-490 VKKAPKSISL
+490 
-500 NKKQITLGIGERFD
+500 
-514 LNSSLPSGCGAYSI
+514 
-528 VYSTNNAKTA
+528 YSTNNAKTA

-586 IVMYVGEAFDLNSRI
+586 IVMYVGEAFDLNSSI

-650 CKVYIMSSSKKI
+650 CKVYIMPSSKKI

-819 CLLLTGYGSSFYYFN
+819 CLLLTGYDSSFYYFN

>member
-26 SAVDTESSSKNT
+26 SAVDTESSSINT
-38 NAALAEELPAKRS
+38 NAALAEKLPAERS
-51 VQAVQAVQPTENTSS
+51 VQTVRQTENTSS
-66 TELSSIPAVEEEE
+66 TELSSIPATEEEE

-128 RVDFKT
+128 RVDSKT

-139 TGTGTAQI
+139 AGTGTAQI

-170 VINKTKLVLGVGEKF
+170 VINKTKLVLGVGEQF
-185 NLNSY
+185 NLNSS

-215 NGLVTAKA
+215 N
-223 VGTVKITVKTYNG
+223 
-236 KTAVCVI
+236 
-243 NVKKAPKSISL
+243 
-254 NKKQITLGI
+254 
-263 GERFDLNSSLPSGC
+263 
-277 GAYSIVYST
+277 
-286 NNAKTADV
+286 
-294 KRAGGLVTAK
+294 
-304 AVGTAKIT
+304 
-312 VKTYNG
+312 
-318 KTAVCVINVKKAPK
+318 
-332 SISLNKK
+332 
-339 QITLGIGE
+339 
-347 RFDLNSSLPSGCGAY
+347 
-362 SIVYST
+362 
-368 NNAKTADVKR
+368 
-378 AGGLVTAK
+378 
-386 AVGTA
+386 
-391 KITVKTYNGKTAVC
+391 
-405 VINVKKAPK
+405 
-414 SISLNKKQITLGI
+414 
-427 GERFD
+427 
-432 LNSSLPSGCG
+432 
-442 AYSIVYSTNNAKTA
+442 
-456 DVKRAGGLV
+456 GLV

-586 IVMYVGEAFDLNSRI
+586 IVMYVGKSFDLNSSI

-614 SNAKTATV
+614 SNAKIATV

-628 VKALKVGTATISCTL
+628 VKALKAGTATISCTL

-650 CKVYIMSSSKKI
+650 CKVYIMPSSKKI

-819 CLLLTGYGSSFYYFN
+819 CLLLTGYDSSYYYFN

-845 KSIVNTRYNELGKQ
+845 KSIVNTRYNELGRQ